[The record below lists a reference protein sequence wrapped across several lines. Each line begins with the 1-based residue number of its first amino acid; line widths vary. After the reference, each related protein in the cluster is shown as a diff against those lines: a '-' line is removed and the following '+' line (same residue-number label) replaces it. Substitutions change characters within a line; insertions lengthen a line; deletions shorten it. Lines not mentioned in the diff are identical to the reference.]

1 MIIGKVTM
9 VEYNQLR
16 ARLLH
21 SVKCSSTSIK
31 GKIYHIGN
39 IGSYVKIKNHINDD
53 IICEV
58 IAIQET
64 ERYSTQTITDAS
76 FDLDS
81 IRELILRPIGILTRK
96 GKTTSF
102 SLGVSVYP
110 SIYSDVY
117 IVIQEDLN
125 AILTGQEDEREE
137 DEREDN
143 SSIGSIRLGISKSL
157 VDYPVRIEIDKFF
170 NIHSAVLGNSGSGKS
185 YTIAH
190 ILKSVLRQGT
200 PGARFIL
207 FDTNG
212 EYPSAFR
219 NDGGNY
225 THVHYK
231 PVGTESQEGTH
242 TKEDTESSHAKEDT
256 EGYKAFNLPYYLLN
270 LDEWLA
276 FLMASDRTQR
286 PFWDQVLQECYRFHQ
301 IAGDNNSSGKFYN
314 YIKWKVYRILL
325 ILSVRPGG
333 DTGNMTDA
341 ISILS
346 CIESLIKDKKREE
359 NELKDL
365 RVFFTHCKKICT
377 FHYATNNGKL
387 IASLPLFISRRNK
400 ETNPMHVGIISRE
413 ERGLTYYEATL
424 ASETSD
430 NTFTQINENEA
441 EEVSKT
447 KLEYGQYFEH
457 SFLKIAAELVLLEEE
472 ARGNTRIREY
482 TSTMFARLD
491 FFLNNRDCNFMRER
505 KEMTLDKYLSQTF
518 GISTQATKNEEAM
531 PVQLIT
537 IDLSEMGND
546 VLELVTSVIS
556 RMIFDT
562 RKGLPGQ
569 DRKKGPIHLV
579 LDEAH
584 RYIKKDG
591 NYILRENIFER
602 IAREGRKFS
611 YYLLVSSQRPSE
623 LSPVVLS
630 QCSNYIIHRIHNR
643 VDLDFVTSVLPYFSD
658 DYTTKIKQA
667 VPGEALVFGNCV
679 PMPLR
684 VQIHKANPEPASQ
697 NCKVWEEWTQPR
709 LSNGETKD
717 SSSN

>member
-21 SVKCSSTSIK
+21 SVKCSSTSIQ
-31 GKIYHIGN
+31 GKVYHIGN

-64 ERYSTQTITDAS
+64 ERYSKQTITDAS

-81 IRELILRPIGILTRK
+81 IRELILRPIGILTRN
-96 GKTTSF
+96 GKTASF
-102 SLGVSVYP
+102 NLGVSIYP

-117 IVIQEDLN
+117 LVVQEDLS
-125 AILTGQEDEREE
+125 AILTGQEDISAILTGQE
-137 DEREDN
+137 DRSVDN
-143 SSIGSIRLGISKSL
+143 SSTGSIRLGISKSL
-157 VDYPVRIEIDKFF
+157 VDYPVSIEVDKFF

-190 ILKSVLRQGT
+190 ILQSVLRQGT

-225 THVHYK
+225 THIHYK
-231 PVGTESQEGTH
+231 PVGTESQG
-242 TKEDTESSHAKEDT
+242 DT
-256 EGYKAFNLPYYLLN
+256 EGYKPFSLPYYLLN

-301 IAGDNNSSGKFYN
+301 IARDNNSSRKFYN

-346 CIESLIKDKKREE
+346 SIESLIKDKNREE

-365 RVFFTHCKKICT
+365 RIFFAHCKKICT
-377 FHYATNNGKL
+377 FHYASNNGKL
-387 IASLPLFISRRNK
+387 IASLPLFTSGRNT
-400 ETNPMHVGIISRE
+400 ETSPMPVGIMPRE
-413 ERGLTYYEATL
+413 EGRLTYYEATL

-491 FFLNNRDCNFMRER
+491 FFLNNRDCDFMREG

-531 PVQLIT
+531 SVQLIT

-591 NYILRENIFER
+591 DYILRENIFER

-684 VQIHKANPEPASQ
+684 VQIHKASPEPASQ

-709 LSNGETKD
+709 LDNGKSKD

>member
-16 ARLLH
+16 ARLLS

-31 GKIYHIGN
+31 GKVYHIGN

-64 ERYSTQTITDAS
+64 ERYSKTIVDAS
-76 FDLDS
+76 FDIDS
-81 IRELILRPIGILTRK
+81 ARELILRPIGILTRN
-96 GKTTSF
+96 GKSDCF
-102 SLGVSVYP
+102 NLGVSIYP

-117 IVIQEDLN
+117 VVVQEDLN
-125 AILTGQEDEREE
+125 AILTGQE

-157 VDYPVRIEIDKFF
+157 VDYPVSIEVDKFF

-190 ILKSVLRQGT
+190 ILQSVLTKTT
-200 PGARFIL
+200 PRARFIL

-212 EYPSAFR
+212 EYPSAFPPEE
-219 NDGGNY
+219 NSEV
-225 THVHYK
+225 TCVHYRPFK
-231 PVGTESQEGTH
+231 KENENENENEKKSEKYQEF
-242 TKEDTESSHAKEDT
+242 
-256 EGYKAFNLPYYLLN
+256 YLPYYLLN

-286 PFWDQVLQECYRFHQ
+286 PFWEQVLQECYRFHKIFKDHTQ
-301 IAGDNNSSGKFYN
+301 SADTSGKQSEDTNKRFAN
-314 YIKWKVYRILL
+314 YIKWRLYLMLVNLSNRVESDTSKMTAALGVVAQVEKLCTDPNLSLSKDVRDDLSIFITVCRGLCSISYGDNKGRLSEGLSKFCLNSDNSSEKTDEGFLRI
-325 ILSVRPGG
+325 
-333 DTGNMTDA
+333 NETDA
-341 ISILS
+341 RNI
-346 CIESLIKDKKREE
+346 IEEKLPYGLYFQDKF
-359 NELKDL
+359 L
-365 RVFFTHCKKICT
+365 R
-377 FHYATNNGKL
+377 A
-387 IASLPLFISRRNK
+387 
-400 ETNPMHVGIISRE
+400 
-413 ERGLTYYEATL
+413 
-424 ASETSD
+424 
-430 NTFTQINENEA
+430 
-441 EEVSKT
+441 
-447 KLEYGQYFEH
+447 
-457 SFLKIAAELVLLEEE
+457 AAEMILLEEE
-472 ARGNTRIREY
+472 AKGNTRIREY

-491 FFLNNRDCNFMRER
+491 FFLTNQECNFMRAGGNID
-505 KEMTLDKYLSQTF
+505 LDTYLSKTF
-518 GISTQATKNEEAM
+518 GLPSDPANDSMVTPT
-531 PVQLIT
+531 QLIT
-537 IDLSEMGND
+537 IDLSEIGND

-556 RMIFDT
+556 RMIFDK
-562 RKGLPGQ
+562 RKKLKGL
-569 DRKKGPIHLV
+569 DRTKGPIHLV

-591 NYILRENIFER
+591 DYILRENIFER

-667 VPGEALVFGNCV
+667 APGEALVFGNCV

-684 VQIHKANPEPASQ
+684 VQIHKASPEPASQ
-697 NCKVWEEWTQPR
+697 NCKVWEEWKQPR
-709 LSNGETKD
+709 LDNGKSKD

>member
-16 ARLLH
+16 ARLLS

-31 GKIYHIGN
+31 GKVYHIGN
-39 IGSYVKIKNHINDD
+39 IGSYVKIKNHVNDD

-64 ERYSTQTITDAS
+64 ERYSKTIADAS
-76 FDLDS
+76 FDIDS
-81 IRELILRPIGILTRK
+81 ARELILRPIGILTRN
-96 GKTTSF
+96 GKSDCF
-102 SLGVSVYP
+102 NLGVSIYP

-117 IVIQEDLN
+117 VVVQEDLD
-125 AILTGQEDEREE
+125 AILTGTKDKRE
-137 DEREDN
+137 N
-143 SSIGSIRLGISKSL
+143 ASSTGSIKLGISKSL
-157 VDYPVRIEIDKFF
+157 VDYPVSIKVNKFF

-190 ILKSVLRQGT
+190 ILQSVLRQGT

-225 THVHYK
+225 THIHYK
-231 PVGTESQEGTH
+231 PVGTESQKDTH
-242 TKEDTESSHAKEDT
+242 TKEDT

-359 NELKDL
+359 YELKDL
-365 RVFFTHCKKICT
+365 RVFFSHCKKICT

-387 IASLPLFISRRNK
+387 IASLPLFISGRNK
-400 ETNPMHVGIISRE
+400 ETNPMHVGIISQE
-413 ERGLTYYEATL
+413 ERGLTYYGATL
-424 ASETSD
+424 KHEDSE

-441 EEVSKT
+441 EEVNKT
-447 KLEYGQYFEH
+447 KLEYGQYFEY

-491 FFLNNRDCNFMRER
+491 FFLHNRDCDFMRNGT
-505 KEMTLDKYLSQTF
+505 KMTLNEYLSQTF
-518 GISTQATKNEEAM
+518 GISTQATKNKKAM
-531 PVQLIT
+531 SAQLIT

-667 VPGEALVFGNCV
+667 VPGEALVFGNCA

-684 VQIHKANPEPASQ
+684 VQMHKASPEPASQ
-697 NCKVWEEWTQPR
+697 NCKVWEEWIRPR
-709 LSNGETKD
+709 LGNEEV
-717 SSSN
+717 N

>member
-64 ERYSTQTITDAS
+64 ERYSKQTITDAS

-81 IRELILRPIGILTRK
+81 IRELILRPIGILTRN
-96 GKTTSF
+96 GKTASF
-102 SLGVSVYP
+102 NLGVSIYP

-117 IVIQEDLN
+117 LVVHEDLS
-125 AILTGQEDEREE
+125 AILTGQEERS
-137 DEREDN
+137 EDN
-143 SSIGSIRLGISKSL
+143 SSTGSIRLGISKSL
-157 VDYPVRIEIDKFF
+157 VDYPVSIEVDKFF

-190 ILKSVLRQGT
+190 ILQSVLRQGT

-242 TKEDTESSHAKEDT
+242 TKEDT

-346 CIESLIKDKKREE
+346 SIESLIKDKNREE

-365 RVFFTHCKKICT
+365 RIFFAHCKKICT
-377 FHYATNNGKL
+377 FHYASNNGKL
-387 IASLPLFISRRNK
+387 IASLPLFTSGRNT
-400 ETNPMHVGIISRE
+400 ETSPMPVGIMPRE
-413 ERGLTYYEATL
+413 EGRLTYYEATL

-482 TSTMFARLD
+482 TSTIFARLD
-491 FFLNNRDCNFMRER
+491 FFLNNRDCDFMREG

-684 VQIHKANPEPASQ
+684 VQIHKASPEPASQ

-709 LSNGETKD
+709 LGNGETKY

>member
-1 MIIGKVTM
+1 M

-16 ARLLH
+16 ARLLS

-31 GKIYHIGN
+31 GKVYHIGN

-64 ERYSTQTITDAS
+64 ERYSKQTITDAS

-125 AILTGQEDEREE
+125 AILTGQEDERE
-137 DEREDN
+137 DN

-190 ILKSVLRQGT
+190 ILQSILNRTT
-200 PGARFIL
+200 PRARFIL

-212 EYPSAFR
+212 EYPSAFPPKENR
-219 NDGGNY
+219 EV
-225 THVHYK
+225 TCVHYRPFK
-231 PVGTESQEGTH
+231 KGNEDETY
-242 TKEDTESSHAKEDT
+242 KEF
-256 EGYKAFNLPYYLLN
+256 YLPYYLLN

-286 PFWDQVLQECYRFHQ
+286 PFWEQVLQECYRFHKIFQ
-301 IAGDNNSSGKFYN
+301 DHTQSEGTSGKQSEETSKRFAN
-314 YIKWKVYRILL
+314 YIKWRLYLMLVNLSNRVESDTSKMTAALGVVAQVEKLCTDPNLSLSEDVRDDLSIFITVCRGLCSINYGDNKGRLSEGLSKFCLNSDNSSEKTDEGFLRI
-325 ILSVRPGG
+325 
-333 DTGNMTDA
+333 NETDA
-341 ISILS
+341 RNI
-346 CIESLIKDKKREE
+346 IEEKLPYGLYFQDKF
-359 NELKDL
+359 L
-365 RVFFTHCKKICT
+365 R
-377 FHYATNNGKL
+377 A
-387 IASLPLFISRRNK
+387 
-400 ETNPMHVGIISRE
+400 
-413 ERGLTYYEATL
+413 
-424 ASETSD
+424 
-430 NTFTQINENEA
+430 
-441 EEVSKT
+441 
-447 KLEYGQYFEH
+447 
-457 SFLKIAAELVLLEEE
+457 AAEMILLEEE
-472 ARGNTRIREY
+472 AKGNTRIREY

-491 FFLNNRDCNFMRER
+491 FFLTNQECNFMREGG
-505 KEMTLDKYLSQTF
+505 KTELDTYLSEIF
-518 GISTQATKNEEAM
+518 GIPSDPANNPELTPT
-531 PVQLIT
+531 QLIT

-556 RMIFDT
+556 RMIFDK
-562 RKGLPGQ
+562 RKKLKGL
-569 DRKKGPIHLV
+569 DRTKGPIHLV

-591 NYILRENIFER
+591 DYILRENIFER

-643 VDLDFVTSVLPYFSD
+643 VNLDFVTSVLPYFSD

-684 VQIHKANPEPASQ
+684 VQIHKASPEPASQ

-709 LSNGETKD
+709 LDNGKSKD

>member
-31 GKIYHIGN
+31 GKVYHIGN

-64 ERYSTQTITDAS
+64 ERYSKQTITDAS

-81 IRELILRPIGILTRK
+81 IRELILRPIGILTRN
-96 GKTTSF
+96 GKTASF
-102 SLGVSVYP
+102 NLGISIYP

-117 IVIQEDLN
+117 LVVQEDLS
-125 AILTGQEDEREE
+125 AILTGQE

-157 VDYPVRIEIDKFF
+157 VDYPVSIEVDKFF

-190 ILKSVLRQGT
+190 ILQSVLNKTT
-200 PGARFIL
+200 PRARFIL

-212 EYPSAFR
+212 EYPSAFPP
-219 NDGGNY
+219 DGNSEANCI
-225 THVHYK
+225 HYRPFK
-231 PVGTESQEGTH
+231 EN
-242 TKEDTESSHAKEDT
+242 KEDNEDNEDNEKYKEF
-256 EGYKAFNLPYYLLN
+256 YLPYYLLN

-286 PFWDQVLQECYRFHQ
+286 PFWEQVLQECYRFHKIFQ
-301 IAGDNNSSGKFYN
+301 DHKQSDETSKRFAN
-314 YIKWKVYRILL
+314 YIKWRLYLMLVN
-325 ILSVRPGG
+325 LSNRVESDTSKMTAALGVVAQVEKLCTDPNLSLSKDVRN
-333 DTGNMTDA
+333 D
-341 ISILS
+341 LS
-346 CIESLIKDKKREE
+346 
-359 NELKDL
+359 
-365 RVFFTHCKKICT
+365 T
-377 FHYATNNGKL
+377 
-387 IASLPLFISRRNK
+387 FISVCRGLCSINYGDNK
-400 ETNPMHVGIISRE
+400 GRLSEGLSKFCLNNDNSSETTYEGFLRINETNAHNIMDEKLPY
-413 ERGLTYYEATL
+413 GL
-424 ASETSD
+424 
-430 NTFTQINENEA
+430 
-441 EEVSKT
+441 
-447 KLEYGQYFEH
+447 YFQDK
-457 SFLKIAAELVLLEEE
+457 FLGAAAEMILLEEE
-472 ARGNTRIREY
+472 AKGNTRIREY

-491 FFLNNRDCNFMRER
+491 FFLNNKDCDFMRKGDKMDLNEYLR
-505 KEMTLDKYLSQTF
+505 KTF
-518 GISTQATKNEEAM
+518 GIPSDPANNSGGNPT
-531 PVQLIT
+531 QLIT

-667 VPGEALVFGNCV
+667 VPGESLVFGNCV

-684 VQIHKANPEPASQ
+684 IQIHKAKPEPASQ
-697 NCKVWEEWTQPR
+697 NCKVWEEWTSGQIANDDRCPF
-709 LSNGETKD
+709 
-717 SSSN
+717 

>member
-64 ERYSTQTITDAS
+64 ERYSKQTITDAS

-125 AILTGQEDEREE
+125 AILTGQEDERE
-137 DEREDN
+137 DN

-190 ILKSVLRQGT
+190 ILQSVLEKNT

-231 PVGTESQEGTH
+231 PVGTESQE
-242 TKEDTESSHAKEDT
+242 DT
-256 EGYKAFNLPYYLLN
+256 EGYKPFSLPYYLLN

-301 IAGDNNSSGKFYN
+301 IAGDNNSSRKFYN

-346 CIESLIKDKKREE
+346 SIESLIKDKNREE

-365 RVFFTHCKKICT
+365 HIFFAHCKKICT
-377 FHYATNNGKL
+377 FHYASNNGKL
-387 IASLPLFISRRNK
+387 IASLPLFTSGRNT
-400 ETNPMHVGIISRE
+400 ETSPMPVGIMPRE
-413 ERGLTYYEATL
+413 EGRLTYYEATL
-424 ASETSD
+424 VSKASD

-482 TSTMFARLD
+482 TSTMFTRLD
-491 FFLNNRDCNFMRER
+491 FFLHNRDCDFMRSGI
-505 KEMTLDKYLSQTF
+505 KMTLNEYLSQTF
-518 GISTQATKNEEAM
+518 GISTQATKNKAM
-531 PVQLIT
+531 SAQLIT

-569 DRKKGPIHLV
+569 DRKRGPIHLV

-602 IAREGRKFS
+602 IAREGRKFA

-623 LSPVVLS
+623 LSSVVLS

-643 VDLDFVTSVLPYFSD
+643 VDLDFVTSVLPYFSE

-697 NCKVWEEWTQPR
+697 NCKVWEEWTSGRVEQ
-709 LSNGETKD
+709 SANKD
-717 SSSN
+717 RCPF

>member
-1 MIIGKVTM
+1 M

-16 ARLLH
+16 ARLLS

-31 GKIYHIGN
+31 GKVYHIGN
-39 IGSYVKIKNHINDD
+39 IGSYVKIKNHVNDD

-64 ERYSTQTITDAS
+64 ERYSKTIADAS
-76 FDLDS
+76 FDIDS
-81 IRELILRPIGILTRK
+81 ARELILRPIGILTRN
-96 GKTTSF
+96 GRSDCF
-102 SLGVSVYP
+102 NLGVSIYP

-117 IVIQEDLN
+117 VVVQEDLD
-125 AILTGQEDEREE
+125 AILTGPKDEQK
-137 DEREDN
+137 N
-143 SSIGSIRLGISKSL
+143 ATSTGSIKLGISKSL
-157 VDYPVRIEIDKFF
+157 VDYPVNIEVDKFF

-190 ILKSVLRQGT
+190 ILQSVLNKTT
-200 PGARFIL
+200 PRARFIL

-212 EYPSAFR
+212 EYPSAFPPKE
-219 NDGGNY
+219 NSEV
-225 THVHYK
+225 TCVHYSPFK
-231 PVGTESQEGTH
+231 
-242 TKEDTESSHAKEDT
+242 KDNEDET
-256 EGYKAFNLPYYLLN
+256 YKKFYLPYYLLN

-286 PFWDQVLQECYRFHQ
+286 PFWEQVLQECYRFHKIFQ
-301 IAGDNNSSGKFYN
+301 DHTQSEETSSKQSEETSDKQSEGTSDKQSEETSDKQSEGTSKRFTN
-314 YIKWKVYRILL
+314 YIKWRLYLMLVNLSNRVESDTSKMTAALGVVAQVEKLCTDPNLSLSKDVREDLSIFITVCRGLCSINYGDNKGRLSEGLSKFCLNSDNSSEKTYEGFLRI
-325 ILSVRPGG
+325 
-333 DTGNMTDA
+333 NETDA
-341 ISILS
+341 RNI
-346 CIESLIKDKKREE
+346 IEEKLPYGLYFQDKF
-359 NELKDL
+359 L
-365 RVFFTHCKKICT
+365 R
-377 FHYATNNGKL
+377 A
-387 IASLPLFISRRNK
+387 
-400 ETNPMHVGIISRE
+400 
-413 ERGLTYYEATL
+413 
-424 ASETSD
+424 
-430 NTFTQINENEA
+430 
-441 EEVSKT
+441 
-447 KLEYGQYFEH
+447 
-457 SFLKIAAELVLLEEE
+457 AAEMILLEEE
-472 ARGNTRIREY
+472 AKGNTRIREY

-491 FFLNNRDCNFMRER
+491 FFLTNQECDFMRVGG
-505 KEMTLDKYLSQTF
+505 KIDLDTYLSKTF
-518 GISTQATKNEEAM
+518 GLPSNPANDSAVTPT
-531 PVQLIT
+531 QLIT
-537 IDLSEMGND
+537 IDLSEIGND

-556 RMIFDT
+556 RMIFDK
-562 RKGLPGQ
+562 RKKLKGQ
-569 DRKKGPIHLV
+569 DRTKGPIHLV

-591 NYILRENIFER
+591 DYILRENIFER

-697 NCKVWEEWTQPR
+697 NCKVWEEWTQHR
-709 LSNGETKD
+709 LDNGETKD

>member
-16 ARLLH
+16 ARLLS

-31 GKIYHIGN
+31 GKVYHIGN
-39 IGSYVKIKNHINDD
+39 IGSYVKIKNHVNDD

-64 ERYSTQTITDAS
+64 ERYSKTIVDAS
-76 FDLDS
+76 FDIDS
-81 IRELILRPIGILTRK
+81 ARELILRPIGILTRN
-96 GKTTSF
+96 GKSDCF
-102 SLGVSVYP
+102 NLGVSIYP

-117 IVIQEDLN
+117 VVVQEDLD
-125 AILTGQEDEREE
+125 AILTGTKDERE
-137 DEREDN
+137 N
-143 SSIGSIRLGISKSL
+143 ASSTGSIKLGISKSL
-157 VDYPVRIEIDKFF
+157 VDYPVSIEVDKFF

-190 ILKSVLRQGT
+190 ILQSVLTKTT
-200 PGARFIL
+200 PRARFIL

-212 EYPSAFR
+212 EYPSAFPPEE
-219 NDGGNY
+219 NSKV
-225 THVHYK
+225 TCVHYRPFK
-231 PVGTESQEGTH
+231 KDNQDKKENEKYQEF
-242 TKEDTESSHAKEDT
+242 
-256 EGYKAFNLPYYLLN
+256 YLPYYLLN

-286 PFWDQVLQECYRFHQ
+286 PFWEQVLQECYRFHKIFKDHTQ
-301 IAGDNNSSGKFYN
+301 SEDTSGKQSEDTNKRFAN
-314 YIKWKVYRILL
+314 YIKWRLYLMLVNLSNRVESDTSKMTAALGVVAQVEKLCTDPNLSLSKDVRDDLSIFITVCRGLCSISYGDNKGRLSEGLSKFCLNSDNSSEKTDEGFLRI
-325 ILSVRPGG
+325 
-333 DTGNMTDA
+333 NETDA
-341 ISILS
+341 RNI
-346 CIESLIKDKKREE
+346 IEEKLPYGLYFQDKF
-359 NELKDL
+359 L
-365 RVFFTHCKKICT
+365 R
-377 FHYATNNGKL
+377 A
-387 IASLPLFISRRNK
+387 
-400 ETNPMHVGIISRE
+400 
-413 ERGLTYYEATL
+413 
-424 ASETSD
+424 
-430 NTFTQINENEA
+430 
-441 EEVSKT
+441 
-447 KLEYGQYFEH
+447 
-457 SFLKIAAELVLLEEE
+457 AAEMILLEEE
-472 ARGNTRIREY
+472 AKGNTRIREY

-491 FFLNNRDCNFMRER
+491 FFLTNQECNFMRAGGNID
-505 KEMTLDKYLSQTF
+505 LDTYLSKTF
-518 GISTQATKNEEAM
+518 GLPSDPANDSAVTPT
-531 PVQLIT
+531 QLIT
-537 IDLSEMGND
+537 IDLSEIGND

-556 RMIFDT
+556 RMIFDK
-562 RKGLPGQ
+562 RKKLKGQ
-569 DRKKGPIHLV
+569 DRTKGPIHLV

-591 NYILRENIFER
+591 DYILRENIFER

-684 VQIHKANPEPASQ
+684 VQIHKASPEPASQ
-697 NCKVWEEWTQPR
+697 NCKVWEEWIQPR
-709 LSNGETKD
+709 LGNEEV
-717 SSSN
+717 N

>member
-16 ARLLH
+16 ARLLS

-31 GKIYHIGN
+31 GKVYHIGN
-39 IGSYVKIKNHINDD
+39 IGSYVKIKNHVNDD

-64 ERYSTQTITDAS
+64 ERYSKTIVDAS
-76 FDLDS
+76 FDIDS
-81 IRELILRPIGILTRK
+81 ARELILRPIGILTRN
-96 GKTTSF
+96 GKSDCF
-102 SLGVSVYP
+102 NLGVSIYP

-117 IVIQEDLN
+117 VVVQEDLD
-125 AILTGQEDEREE
+125 AILTGHKDEHK
-137 DEREDN
+137 DEQKN
-143 SSIGSIRLGISKSL
+143 TTSTGSIKLGISKSL
-157 VDYPVRIEIDKFF
+157 VDYPVSIGVDKFF

-190 ILKSVLRQGT
+190 ILQSVLTKTT
-200 PGARFIL
+200 PRARFIL

-212 EYPSAFR
+212 EYPSAFPPEE
-219 NDGGNY
+219 NSEV
-225 THVHYK
+225 TCVHYRPFK
-231 PVGTESQEGTH
+231 KEKEKEKEKKSEKYQEF
-242 TKEDTESSHAKEDT
+242 
-256 EGYKAFNLPYYLLN
+256 YLPYYLLN

-286 PFWDQVLQECYRFHQ
+286 PFWEQVLQECYRFHKIFKDHTQ
-301 IAGDNNSSGKFYN
+301 SEDTSGKQSEDTNKRFAN
-314 YIKWKVYRILL
+314 YIKWRLYLMLVNLSNRVESDTSKMTAALGVVAQVEKLCTDPNLSLSKDVRDDLSIFITVCRGLCSISYGDNKGRLSEGLSKFCLNSDNSSEKTDEGFLRI
-325 ILSVRPGG
+325 
-333 DTGNMTDA
+333 NETDA
-341 ISILS
+341 RNI
-346 CIESLIKDKKREE
+346 IEEKLPYGLYFQDKF
-359 NELKDL
+359 L
-365 RVFFTHCKKICT
+365 R
-377 FHYATNNGKL
+377 A
-387 IASLPLFISRRNK
+387 
-400 ETNPMHVGIISRE
+400 
-413 ERGLTYYEATL
+413 
-424 ASETSD
+424 
-430 NTFTQINENEA
+430 
-441 EEVSKT
+441 
-447 KLEYGQYFEH
+447 
-457 SFLKIAAELVLLEEE
+457 AAEMILLEEE
-472 ARGNTRIREY
+472 AKGNTRIREY

-491 FFLNNRDCNFMRER
+491 FFLTNQECNFMRAGGNID
-505 KEMTLDKYLSQTF
+505 LDTYLSKTF
-518 GISTQATKNEEAM
+518 GLPSDPANDSVVTPT
-531 PVQLIT
+531 QLIT
-537 IDLSEMGND
+537 IDLSEIGND

-556 RMIFDT
+556 RMIFDK
-562 RKGLPGQ
+562 RKKLKGL
-569 DRKKGPIHLV
+569 DRTKGPIHLV

-591 NYILRENIFER
+591 DYILRENIFER

-667 VPGEALVFGNCV
+667 APGEALVFGNCV

-684 VQIHKANPEPASQ
+684 VQIHKASPEPASQ
-697 NCKVWEEWTQPR
+697 NCKVWEEWKQPR
-709 LSNGETKD
+709 LDNGKSKD

>member
-1 MIIGKVTM
+1 M

-16 ARLLH
+16 ARLLS

-31 GKIYHIGN
+31 GKVYHIGN
-39 IGSYVKIKNHINDD
+39 IGSYVKIKNHVNDD

-64 ERYSTQTITDAS
+64 ERYSKTIVDAS
-76 FDLDS
+76 FDIDS
-81 IRELILRPIGILTRK
+81 ARELILRPIGILTRN
-96 GKTTSF
+96 GKSDCF
-102 SLGVSVYP
+102 NLGVSIYP

-117 IVIQEDLN
+117 VVVQEDLN
-125 AILTGQEDEREE
+125 AILTGHKDEHK
-137 DEREDN
+137 DEQKN
-143 SSIGSIRLGISKSL
+143 TTSTGSIKLGISKSL
-157 VDYPVRIEIDKFF
+157 VDYPVSIEVDKFF

-190 ILKSVLRQGT
+190 ILQSVLKQDT
-200 PGARFIL
+200 PRARFIL

-219 NDGGNY
+219 NGGGSY
-225 THVHYK
+225 SHVHYK
-231 PVGTESQEGTH
+231 PIRTEDQEGTH
-242 TKEDTESSHAKEDT
+242 ANEDT
-256 EGYKAFNLPYYLLN
+256 EGYEPFNLPYYLLN

-301 IAGDNNSSGKFYN
+301 IAGGNNSSGKFYN

-387 IASLPLFISRRNK
+387 IASLPLFISGRNK

-424 ASETSD
+424 KHEDSE

-441 EEVSKT
+441 EEVNKT
-447 KLEYGQYFEH
+447 KLEYGQYFEY

-491 FFLNNRDCNFMRER
+491 FFLHNRDCDFMRNET
-505 KEMTLDKYLSQTF
+505 KMTLNEYLSQTF
-518 GISTQATKNEEAM
+518 GISTQATKDQKAM
-531 PVQLIT
+531 SAQLIT

-643 VDLDFVTSVLPYFSD
+643 IDLDFVTSVLPYFSD

-667 VPGEALVFGNCV
+667 VPGEALVFGNCA

-684 VQIHKANPEPASQ
+684 VQMHKASPEPASQ
-697 NCKVWEEWTQPR
+697 NCKVWEEWIRPR
-709 LSNGETKD
+709 LGNEEV
-717 SSSN
+717 N

>member
-16 ARLLH
+16 ARLLS

-31 GKIYHIGN
+31 GKVYHIGN
-39 IGSYVKIKNHINDD
+39 IGSYVKIKNHVNDD

-64 ERYSTQTITDAS
+64 ERYSKTIVDAS
-76 FDLDS
+76 FDIDS
-81 IRELILRPIGILTRK
+81 ARELILRPIGILTRN
-96 GKTTSF
+96 GKSDCF
-102 SLGVSVYP
+102 NLGVSIYP

-117 IVIQEDLN
+117 VVVQEDLN
-125 AILTGQEDEREE
+125 AILTGHKDEHK
-137 DEREDN
+137 DEQKN
-143 SSIGSIRLGISKSL
+143 TTSTGSIKLGISKSL
-157 VDYPVRIEIDKFF
+157 VDYPVSIEVDKFF

-190 ILKSVLRQGT
+190 ILQSVLKQDT
-200 PGARFIL
+200 PRARFIL

-219 NDGGNY
+219 NGGGSY
-225 THVHYK
+225 SHVHYK
-231 PVGTESQEGTH
+231 PIRTEDQEGTH
-242 TKEDTESSHAKEDT
+242 ANEDT
-256 EGYKAFNLPYYLLN
+256 EGYEPFNLPYYLLN

-301 IAGDNNSSGKFYN
+301 IAGGNNSSGKFYN

-387 IASLPLFISRRNK
+387 IASLPLFISGRNK

-424 ASETSD
+424 KHEDSE

-441 EEVSKT
+441 EEVNKT
-447 KLEYGQYFEH
+447 KLEYGQYFEY

-491 FFLNNRDCNFMRER
+491 FFLHNRDCDFMRNET
-505 KEMTLDKYLSQTF
+505 KMTLNEYLSQTF
-518 GISTQATKNEEAM
+518 GISTQATKDQKAM
-531 PVQLIT
+531 SAQLIT

-643 VDLDFVTSVLPYFSD
+643 IDLDFVTSVLPYFSD

-667 VPGEALVFGNCV
+667 VPGEALVFGNCA

-684 VQIHKANPEPASQ
+684 VQMHKASPEPASQ
-697 NCKVWEEWTQPR
+697 NCKVWEEWIRPR
-709 LSNGETKD
+709 LGNEEV
-717 SSSN
+717 N

>member
-16 ARLLH
+16 ARLLS

-31 GKIYHIGN
+31 GKVYHIGN
-39 IGSYVKIKNHINDD
+39 IGSYVKIKNHVNDD

-64 ERYSTQTITDAS
+64 ERYSKTIVDAS
-76 FDLDS
+76 FDIDS
-81 IRELILRPIGILTRK
+81 ARELILRPIGILTRN
-96 GKTTSF
+96 GKSDCF
-102 SLGVSVYP
+102 NLGVSIYP

-117 IVIQEDLN
+117 VVVQEDLN
-125 AILTGQEDEREE
+125 AILTGHKDEHK
-137 DEREDN
+137 DEQKN
-143 SSIGSIRLGISKSL
+143 TTSTGSIKLGISKSL
-157 VDYPVRIEIDKFF
+157 VDYPVSIEVDKFF

-190 ILKSVLRQGT
+190 ILQSVLKQDT
-200 PGARFIL
+200 PRARFIL

-219 NDGGNY
+219 NGGGSY
-225 THVHYK
+225 SHVHYK
-231 PVGTESQEGTH
+231 PIRTEDQEGTH
-242 TKEDTESSHAKEDT
+242 ANEDT
-256 EGYKAFNLPYYLLN
+256 EGYEPFNLPYYLLN

-301 IAGDNNSSGKFYN
+301 IAGGNNSSGKFYN

-387 IASLPLFISRRNK
+387 IASLPLFISGRNK

-424 ASETSD
+424 KHEDSE

-441 EEVSKT
+441 EEVNKT
-447 KLEYGQYFEH
+447 KLEYGQYFEY

-491 FFLNNRDCNFMRER
+491 FFLHNRDCDFMRNET
-505 KEMTLDKYLSQTF
+505 KMTLNEYLSQTF
-518 GISTQATKNEEAM
+518 GISTQATKDQKAM
-531 PVQLIT
+531 SAQLIT

-643 VDLDFVTSVLPYFSD
+643 IDLDFVTSVLPYFSD

-667 VPGEALVFGNCV
+667 APGEALVFGNCV

-684 VQIHKANPEPASQ
+684 VQIHKASPEPASQ

-709 LSNGETKD
+709 LDNGK
-717 SSSN
+717 S

>member
-16 ARLLH
+16 ARLLS

-31 GKIYHIGN
+31 GKVYHIGN
-39 IGSYVKIKNHINDD
+39 IGSYVKIKNHVNDD

-64 ERYSTQTITDAS
+64 ERYSKTIVDAS
-76 FDLDS
+76 FDIDS
-81 IRELILRPIGILTRK
+81 ARELILRPIGILTRN
-96 GKTTSF
+96 GKSDCF
-102 SLGVSVYP
+102 NLGVSIYP

-117 IVIQEDLN
+117 MVVQEDLN
-125 AILTGQEDEREE
+125 AILTGQE

-157 VDYPVRIEIDKFF
+157 VDYPVSIEVDKFF

-190 ILKSVLRQGT
+190 ILQSVLTKTT
-200 PGARFIL
+200 PRARFIL

-212 EYPSAFR
+212 EYPSAFPPEE
-219 NDGGNY
+219 NSEV
-225 THVHYK
+225 TCVHYRPFK
-231 PVGTESQEGTH
+231 KEKEKEKEKDKENEKKSEKYQEF
-242 TKEDTESSHAKEDT
+242 
-256 EGYKAFNLPYYLLN
+256 YLPYYLLN

-286 PFWDQVLQECYRFHQ
+286 PFWEQVLQECYRFHKIFKDHTQ
-301 IAGDNNSSGKFYN
+301 SEDTSGKQSEDTNKRFAN
-314 YIKWKVYRILL
+314 YIKWRLYLMLVNLSNRVESDTSKMTAALGVVAQVEKLCTDPNLSLSKDVRDDLSIFITVCRGLCSISYGDNKGRLSEGLSKFCLNSDNSSEKTDEGFLRI
-325 ILSVRPGG
+325 
-333 DTGNMTDA
+333 NETDA
-341 ISILS
+341 RNI
-346 CIESLIKDKKREE
+346 IEEKLPYGLYFQDKF
-359 NELKDL
+359 L
-365 RVFFTHCKKICT
+365 R
-377 FHYATNNGKL
+377 A
-387 IASLPLFISRRNK
+387 
-400 ETNPMHVGIISRE
+400 
-413 ERGLTYYEATL
+413 
-424 ASETSD
+424 
-430 NTFTQINENEA
+430 
-441 EEVSKT
+441 
-447 KLEYGQYFEH
+447 
-457 SFLKIAAELVLLEEE
+457 AAEMILLEEE
-472 ARGNTRIREY
+472 AKGNTRIREY

-491 FFLNNRDCNFMRER
+491 FFLTNQECNFMRAGGNID
-505 KEMTLDKYLSQTF
+505 LDTYLSKTF
-518 GISTQATKNEEAM
+518 GLPSDPANDSVVTPT
-531 PVQLIT
+531 QLIT
-537 IDLSEMGND
+537 IDLSEIGND

-556 RMIFDT
+556 RMIFDK
-562 RKGLPGQ
+562 RKKLKGL
-569 DRKKGPIHLV
+569 DRTKGPIHLV

-591 NYILRENIFER
+591 DYILRENIFER

-667 VPGEALVFGNCV
+667 APGEALVFGNCV

-684 VQIHKANPEPASQ
+684 VQIHKASPEPASQ
-697 NCKVWEEWTQPR
+697 NCKVWEEWKQPR
-709 LSNGETKD
+709 LDNGKSKD

>member
-1 MIIGKVTM
+1 M

-16 ARLLH
+16 ARLLS

-31 GKIYHIGN
+31 GKVYHIGN
-39 IGSYVKIKNHINDD
+39 IGSYVKIKNHVNDD

-64 ERYSTQTITDAS
+64 ERYSKTIVDAS
-76 FDLDS
+76 FDIDS
-81 IRELILRPIGILTRK
+81 ARELILRPIGILTRN
-96 GKTTSF
+96 GKSDCF
-102 SLGVSVYP
+102 NLGVSIYP

-117 IVIQEDLN
+117 VVVQEDLN
-125 AILTGQEDEREE
+125 AILTGHKDEQK
-137 DEREDN
+137 N
-143 SSIGSIRLGISKSL
+143 ATSTGSIKLGISKSL
-157 VDYPVRIEIDKFF
+157 VDYPVSIEVDKFF

-190 ILKSVLRQGT
+190 ILQPVLKQGT
-200 PGARFIL
+200 PRARFIL

-219 NDGGNY
+219 NDGGSY
-225 THVHYK
+225 SHIHYK
-231 PVGTESQEGTH
+231 PIRTESQEGTQP
-242 TKEDTESSHAKEDT
+242 KEDT
-256 EGYKAFNLPYYLLN
+256 EGYEPFNLPYYLLN

-301 IAGDNNSSGKFYN
+301 IAGGNNSSGKFYN

-346 CIESLIKDKKREE
+346 SIENLIEE
-359 NELKDL
+359 KEGEGENQKDL
-365 RVFFTHCKKICT
+365 RVFFAHCKKVCT
-377 FHYATNNGKL
+377 FHYADNDGKL
-387 IASLPLFISRRNK
+387 IASLPLFISESKNK
-400 ETNPMHVGIISRE
+400 TKHIGITSMQKKNN
-413 ERGLTYYEATL
+413 TYYEMVV
-424 ASETSD
+424 SSD
-430 NTFTQINENEA
+430 VENTFKQIDVEA
-441 EEVSKT
+441 AKKVSEE
-447 KLEYGQYFEH
+447 KLEYGQYFEY
-457 SFLKIAAELVLLEEE
+457 SFLKKAAELVLLEEE

-491 FFLNNRDCNFMRER
+491 FFLTNQECNFMRAGGNID
-505 KEMTLDKYLSQTF
+505 LDTYLSKTF
-518 GISTQATKNEEAM
+518 GLPSDPANDSAVTPT
-531 PVQLIT
+531 QLIT
-537 IDLSEMGND
+537 IDLSEIGND

-556 RMIFDT
+556 RMIFDK
-562 RKGLPGQ
+562 RKKLKGQ
-569 DRKKGPIHLV
+569 DRTKGPIHLV

-591 NYILRENIFER
+591 DYILRENIFER

-684 VQIHKANPEPASQ
+684 VQIHKASPEPASQ

-709 LSNGETKD
+709 LGNGETKD

>member
-1 MIIGKVTM
+1 M

-64 ERYSTQTITDAS
+64 ERYSKQTITDAS

-125 AILTGQEDEREE
+125 AILTGQEDERE
-137 DEREDN
+137 DN

-190 ILKSVLRQGT
+190 ILQSVLEKNT

-231 PVGTESQEGTH
+231 PVGTESQE
-242 TKEDTESSHAKEDT
+242 DT
-256 EGYKAFNLPYYLLN
+256 EGYKPFSLPYYLLN

-301 IAGDNNSSGKFYN
+301 IAGDNNSSRKFYN

-346 CIESLIKDKKREE
+346 SIESLIKDKNREE

-365 RVFFTHCKKICT
+365 HIFFAHCKKICT
-377 FHYATNNGKL
+377 FHYASNNGKL
-387 IASLPLFISRRNK
+387 IASLPLFTSGRNT
-400 ETNPMHVGIISRE
+400 ETSPMPVGIMPRE
-413 ERGLTYYEATL
+413 EGRLTYYEATL
-424 ASETSD
+424 VSKASD

-482 TSTMFARLD
+482 TSTMFTRLD
-491 FFLNNRDCNFMRER
+491 FFLHNRDCDFMRSGI
-505 KEMTLDKYLSQTF
+505 KMTLNEYLSQTF
-518 GISTQATKNEEAM
+518 GISTQATKNKAM
-531 PVQLIT
+531 SAQLIT

-569 DRKKGPIHLV
+569 DRKRGPIHLV

-602 IAREGRKFS
+602 IAREGRKFA

-623 LSPVVLS
+623 LSSVVLS

-643 VDLDFVTSVLPYFSD
+643 VDLDFVTSVLPYFSE

-697 NCKVWEEWTQPR
+697 NCKVWEEWTSGRVEQ
-709 LSNGETKD
+709 SANKD
-717 SSSN
+717 RCPF

>member
-16 ARLLH
+16 ARLLS

-31 GKIYHIGN
+31 GKVYHIGN
-39 IGSYVKIKNHINDD
+39 IGSYVKIKNHVNDD

-64 ERYSTQTITDAS
+64 ERYSKTSADAS
-76 FDLDS
+76 FDIDS
-81 IRELILRPIGILTRK
+81 ARELILRPIGILTRN
-96 GKTTSF
+96 GRSDCF
-102 SLGVSVYP
+102 NLGVSIYP

-117 IVIQEDLN
+117 VVVQEDLD
-125 AILTGQEDEREE
+125 AILTGPKDEQK
-137 DEREDN
+137 N
-143 SSIGSIRLGISKSL
+143 ATSTGSIKLGISKSL
-157 VDYPVRIEIDKFF
+157 VDYPVSIEVDKFF

-190 ILKSVLRQGT
+190 ILQSVLKQNT

-219 NDGGNY
+219 NEGGSC

-231 PVGTESQEGTH
+231 PVGTERQEGTH
-242 TKEDTESSHAKEDT
+242 AKEET

-387 IASLPLFISRRNK
+387 IASLPLFISGRNT
-400 ETNPMHVGIISRE
+400 ETNPMHVGIKSLKE
-413 ERGLTYYEATL
+413 GGLTYYEATL
-424 ASETSD
+424 TSEDSE
-430 NTFTQINENEA
+430 NTFTQINEDEA
-441 EEVSKT
+441 EEVNKT
-447 KLEYGQYFEH
+447 KLEYGQYFEY

-482 TSTMFARLD
+482 TSTMFTRLD
-491 FFLNNRDCNFMRER
+491 FFLHNRDCDFMRSGI
-505 KEMTLDKYLSQTF
+505 KMTLNEYLSQTF
-518 GISTQATKNEEAM
+518 GISTQATKNKAM
-531 PVQLIT
+531 SAQLIT

-569 DRKKGPIHLV
+569 DRKRGPIHLV

-602 IAREGRKFS
+602 IAREGRKFA

-623 LSPVVLS
+623 LSSVVLS

-643 VDLDFVTSVLPYFSD
+643 VDLDFVTSVLPYFSE

-697 NCKVWEEWTQPR
+697 NCKVWEEWTSGRVEQ
-709 LSNGETKD
+709 SANKD
-717 SSSN
+717 RCPF